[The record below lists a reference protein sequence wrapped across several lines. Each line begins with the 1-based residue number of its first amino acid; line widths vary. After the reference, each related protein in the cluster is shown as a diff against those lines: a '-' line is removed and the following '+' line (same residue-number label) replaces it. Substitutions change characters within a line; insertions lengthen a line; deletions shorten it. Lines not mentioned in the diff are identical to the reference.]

1 MYRRKLVESDIYS
14 VCAMAGHIYA
24 SISACGAFL
33 MILGLL
39 KKEEEKIRISK
50 KKSVKTAFVTLMLA
64 VAING
69 PA

>member
-1 MYRRKLVESDIYS
+1 
-14 VCAMAGHIYA
+14 MAGHIYA